1 MSHYVFFK
9 MVIKSL
15 RMEMVKIVRYV
26 RCGIMSSGG
35 MCQGKPKSV
44 GNRSAA
50 AGRVKIRFDW

>member
-1 MSHYVFFK
+1 